1 MKLIVAGHKAATP
14 EEFAELAF
22 GTGADFGF
30 GVDTELFDGTTDTSA
45 EDRRARLD
53 AAREIL
59 RDLPAP
65 AARFASALMRT
76 AERRWVLTWKAAA

>member
-1 MKLIVAGHKAATP
+1 MKLIVAGQQAATP

-30 GVDTELFDGTTDTSA
+30 GVDTELFDGTTDSSD
-45 EDRRARLD
+45 EDRLIRLD
-53 AAREIL
+53 VARAAL

-76 AERRWVLTWKAAA
+76 AERRRVLTWKAAA